1 MSPQPPD
8 TTLRILAANDDGATA
23 PGLALLAEVAST
35 LGEVVRIGP
44 ARKWTAAS
52 HHVSFDRDLTLS
64 ELAPRCYVCSGTPV
78 DGLIV
83 GLATLYGEAD
93 APDLVVAGIND
104 KRNVGED
111 AAYSGTMAI
120 AREAAMRAI
129 PAIALSHE
137 RKGDYAG
144 PERAWLTR
152 LITTLYAERSAWCAD
167 GGFLAVNL
175 PARLPAEIALPSLA
189 RDKIAAHCDIVR
201 RDPDEIVAR
210 VRRGRPGTRAPG
222 DENDVL
228 AHGAVAIVRHRW
240 HGALTPDAAWGA
252 RLRRALAAGG

>member
-1 MSPQPPD
+1 MTESEPGRA
-8 TTLRILAANDDGATA
+8 LRILAANDDGAAA
-23 PGLALLAEVAST
+23 PGLALLAEVARP
-35 LGEVVRIGP
+35 LGAVVGVGP

-52 HHVSFDRDLTLS
+52 HQVSFDRDITLRKCG
-64 ELAPRCYVCSGTPV
+64 EHRYECSGSPV
-78 DGLIV
+78 DGLMV
-83 GLATLYGEAD
+83 ALATLYAEGD
-93 APDLVVAGIND
+93 APDLVLAGIND

-175 PARLPAEIALPSLA
+175 PARLPAEIAFPSLA

-240 HGALTPDAAWGA
+240 HGALAPDAPWGA

>member
-1 MSPQPPD
+1 MSQDPSSAA
-8 TTLRILAANDDGATA
+8 LRILAANDDGATA
-23 PGLALLAEVAST
+23 PGLALLADVASA
-35 LGEVVRIGP
+35 LGEVVCIGP

-52 HHVSFDRDLTLS
+52 HHVSFDRDLTLTRLDARTY
-64 ELAPRCYVCSGTPV
+64 ECSGTPV

-83 GLATLYGEAD
+83 GLATLCAESEP
-93 APDLVVAGIND
+93 PDLVLAGIND

-137 RKGDYAG
+137 RKDDYPQA
-144 PERAWLTR
+144 ERAWLAQLLRALYGTR
-152 LITTLYAERSAWCAD
+152 AAWSAD

-175 PARLPAEIALPSLA
+175 PARLPAGLAFPQLA
-189 RDKIAAHCDIVR
+189 RDKIAAHCDLVTGDGDGITVR
-201 RDPDEIVAR
+201 L
-210 VRRGRPGTRAPG
+210 RRGRPGTRAPG

-228 AHGAVAIVRHRW
+228 AQGEVAIVRHRW
-240 HGALTPDAAWGA
+240 HGATAPDASWVAD
-252 RLRRALAAGG
+252 LRRTLDA

>member
-1 MSPQPPD
+1 MRV
-8 TTLRILAANDDGATA
+8 LVCNDDGVDA
-23 PGLALLAEVAST
+23 PGIARAAAAARTLADDVWIVAPEV
-35 LGEVVRIGP
+35 
-44 ARKWTAAS
+44 KWTAAS
-52 HHVSFDRDLTLS
+52 HRVSFDRDLVLTRR
-64 ELAPRCYVCSGTPV
+64 APRTWSCSGTPADCV
-78 DGLIV
+78 VAAMSAIEGGL
-83 GLATLYGEAD
+83 

-137 RKGDYAG
+137 RKDDYAG

-175 PARLPAEIALPSLA
+175 PARLPAEIAFPSLA

-228 AHGAVAIVRHRW
+228 AHGAIAIVRHRW

-252 RLRRALAAGG
+252 RLRRALAAGR